1 MRVPE
6 HMLAAVLGSQQ
17 EARQYFSVHKRPV
30 PQPAEGECLIRVA
43 AAGLNGATRKAGG
56 YARPADSGDV
66 LGLEV
71 SGTVA
76 AFGSDVDGLSIG
88 DEVCALIPEGGYA
101 EYCIAPAR
109 QILLKP
115 RTVDLIS
122 AGGIMENLCTAW
134 VSIFDACRT
143 QPGERLLVHGGA
155 GGLGLI
161 AIQLAVSA
169 GIEVIASAGS
179 DDKCQVCL
187 DYGAVRAINYRKEKI
202 EIGLKEHIGVVD
214 AILDIVGGAYL
225 SAHIDLLSDGGRICV
240 IGLKGGSDGTLDLG
254 QMMRRRLTVTGSV
267 VRSRS
272 ADDRARIVDCVHR
285 MAWPLFEQGKLKI
298 IVDSTF
304 PLTEAQAAHER
315 LESGAHIGKVLLIMN
330 HSQ

>member
-1 MRVPE
+1 MTVPE
-6 HMLAAVLGSQQ
+6 QMTAAVLGSQQ
-17 EARQYFSVHKRPV
+17 GNRQYFSVQKRPV
-30 PQPAEGECLIRVA
+30 PQPAAGECLIRVT
-43 AAGLNGATRKAGG
+43 AAGLNGATRKSGG

-71 SGTVA
+71 SGTLA
-76 AFGSDVDGLSIG
+76 ALGSAVDGLSIG
-88 DEVCALIPEGGYA
+88 DEVCALVPEGGYA

-109 QILLKP
+109 QILPKP

-161 AIQLAVSA
+161 AIQLAASA

-187 DYGAVRAINYRKEKI
+187 DRGAVRAINYRKEKI
-202 EIGLKEHIGVVD
+202 GIGLKDHIGAVD
-214 AILDIVGGAYL
+214 AILDIVGAAYL
-225 SAHIDLLSDGGRICV
+225 PAHIDLLSDGGRLCI
-240 IGLKGGSDGTLDLG
+240 IGLKGGSSGILDMG
-254 QMMRRRLTVTGSV
+254 QVMRRRLTVTGSV

-272 ADDRARIVDCVHR
+272 PDDRARIVDRVHK
-285 MAWPLFEQGKLKI
+285 MVWPLIEQGTLKI

-304 PLTEAQAAHER
+304 PLAEVQAAHHR

-330 HSQ
+330 NSQ